1 MKNSSQGS
9 PERNEN
15 RVIRSILA
23 DLSNGSDLIIAAYN
37 GELTAVSQE
46 NAALFQALQN
56 RNILMD
62 TVTGYWLNPH
72 LSRLINYILKIDTR
86 SYIDTDIAARLK
98 NISILC
104 NSYIEHLRSRNTEQA
119 ERVLSDLMQLVHEI
133 GFDAQIAVDG
143 LSRKLLTEFG
153 FVHSLRDKIA
163 ENEAAIQKASD
174 LVDNLTAYTYQDL
187 NQYVINAD
195 NDIRLYRI
203 LISELLTS
211 ITRCQNELNAIM
223 GPLRNMLSRF
233 RQQVRKT
240 SLIKAY
246 CDHCTKNKNYH
257 PGDYA
262 SLTVPPEI
270 FTRAAPLSLDGHAFL
285 DDDVNMDTLVE
296 IAKSIKTRNAGLEDV
311 PLEEE
316 DTGFTS
322 PPETA
327 EEQLVYSGVEDDVIN
342 FFVYAVE
349 AGEPVSALEYYN
361 RKRDPGDENS
371 GIPCS
376 PDHWLF
382 AVSSY
387 YDNMDS
393 GHQEFY
399 RCIPKGR
406 LIPSYTERLRR
417 LRGDSETPGD
427 TVIDAADGSAEYR
440 YGDMILDDIIIERH
454 PED

>member
-1 MKNSSQGS
+1 MKNSSSGS

-23 DLSNGSDLIIAAYN
+23 DLSNGADLIIAAYN
-37 GELTAVSQE
+37 GELSAVSQE

-98 NISILC
+98 NIAILC
-104 NSYIEHLRSRNTEQA
+104 NSYIEHLKSRNSEQA
-119 ERVLSDLMQLVHEI
+119 DRVLTDLTQLVHEI

-174 LVDNLTAYTYQDL
+174 LVDNLTAYTYQEL

-195 NDIRLYRI
+195 NDTRLYRI
-203 LISELLTS
+203 LISDLLTS

-257 PGDYA
+257 PGDYV
-262 SLTVPPEI
+262 SQTVPPEI
-270 FTRAAPLSLDGHAFL
+270 FTRAAPLELEGHAL
-285 DDDVNMDTLVE
+285 VTDDMNLDTLAELV
-296 IAKSIKTRNAGLEDV
+296 KSIRTRHPDLEEIPLED
-311 PLEEE
+311 E

-327 EEQLVYSGVEDDVIN
+327 EEELIYSGIEDDVIN
-342 FFVYAVE
+342 FFVYVVD
-349 AGEPVSALEYYN
+349 AGVPVSALEYYH
-361 RKRDPGDENS
+361 RKCATPEES

-399 RCIPKGR
+399 RSTPVGR
-406 LIPSYTERLRR
+406 LIPSYTEKLRR
-417 LRGDSETPGD
+417 LRGDESPGAA
-427 TVIDAADGSAEYR
+427 VIDTADSGTEFH

-454 PED
+454 LEE

>member
-1 MKNSSQGS
+1 MKNSENGA
-9 PERNEN
+9 PERHEN

-23 DLSNGSDLIIAAYN
+23 DLNSGAELIVAAYN
-37 GELTAVSQE
+37 GELPAITQE
-46 NAALFQALQN
+46 NAALLQTLQN
-56 RNILMD
+56 RNIIMD
-62 TVTGYWLNPH
+62 TVNGYWLNPH

-86 SYIDTDIAARLK
+86 SYIDTDIAARLQ
-98 NISILC
+98 NIAILC
-104 NSYIEHLRSRNTEQA
+104 NSYIDHMNSHNTEQA
-119 ERVLSDLMQLVHEI
+119 DRVLMDLTQLVHEI

-174 LVDNLTAYTYQDL
+174 LVDNLTAYTYQEL
-187 NQYVINAD
+187 HQYVKNAG
-195 NDIRLYRI
+195 NDVRLYKI

-223 GPLRNMLSRF
+223 GPLRHMLSKF

-246 CDHCTKNKNYH
+246 CDHCTKNKTYR
-257 PGDYA
+257 PEDYA

-270 FTRAAPLSLDGHAFL
+270 FTRAAPLELAGSPDLR
-285 DDDVNMDTLVE
+285 DDVNLDLLAE
-296 IAKSIKTRNAGLEDV
+296 IVRSIKTKLPKLDEV
-311 PLEEE
+311 PLQEE
-316 DTGFTS
+316 DTGFVN

-327 EEQLVYSGVEDDVIN
+327 EEKLPCSGIEDDLIN
-342 FFVYAVE
+342 FFVYVAE
-349 AGEPVSALEYYN
+349 TPDPVSSREYYDRMA
-361 RKRDPGDENS
+361 RKGEDAA
-371 GIPCS
+371 IKCA

-399 RCIPKGR
+399 RCDPRGH
-406 LIPSYTERLRR
+406 LIPSYTEKLRR
-417 LRGDSETPGD
+417 LQGTP
-427 TVIDAADGSAEYR
+427 DAPGEILPEEAGAECR
-440 YGDMILDDIIIERH
+440 YGDMILEDVILERRL
-454 PED
+454 